1 MAYEIALEKIKGASH
16 MVLRPHACR
25 DIQNN
30 KVADTLERG
39 ASLLASQDSARR
51 ESTGTPKDLMHIF
64 HVYLACAA
72 PGWLEQSGCMR
83 LFARLGSLRPS
94 GWTRRALSVLY
105 MICICTPGVGSL

>member
-1 MAYEIALEKIKGASH
+1 MAKGRRSAGAYEIALEKIKGASH

-25 DIQNN
+25 DIQND

-64 HVYLACAA
+64 HVCLACA
-72 PGWLEQSGCMR
+72 
-83 LFARLGSLRPS
+83 
-94 GWTRRALSVLY
+94 
-105 MICICTPGVGSL
+105 VGSSKVVACVCSRA